1 MALKKRNIPTITDL
15 TNAYHYIKK
24 DDLNG
29 QLPAYEGRLVPIE
42 FYATQDAAFIS
53 TFLDKCDHLFSKWEQ
68 GRRTIKLRGKYYPE
82 EKLVL
87 FLHNNRSQNP
97 EASKNYYPQNAVM
110 HINGNRLD
118 NRIEN
123 LKETRHSRVAPAK
136 SRNAREADAKA
147 RSIINSANQT
157 TAQAQSQLQP
167 QSQPRVL
174 PTSDTLGIS
183 YLTTGN
189 NAHMW
194 RVVYVETKHE
204 EVPVDADG
212 KPLDPILGKT
222 RGWHLRKTKIVT
234 TRKSMLVGHYLTLT
248 RAKRALRWHDNEV
261 NYPLVRWQTDTKVQA
276 ICRWL
281 RAKDGSAGAGAN
293 DAIDTDAVWAYIQG
307 LYNRYLITTAEALDF
322 MALFGMGH
330 KALLDPPEEMPGRVG
345 KREDIEWVE

>member
-1 MALKKRNIPTITDL
+1 MALKKKNIPTITDL
-15 TNAYHYIKK
+15 TTAYHYIKK

-29 QLPAYEGRLVPIE
+29 QLHAYEGRLVPIE

-97 EASKNYYPQNAVM
+97 EASKNHYPQNAVM

-123 LKETRHSRVAPAK
+123 LKETHYSILP
-136 SRNAREADAKA
+136 RNATKTSAKK
-147 RSIINSANQT
+147 STAN
-157 TAQAQSQLQP
+157 A
-167 QSQPRVL
+167 SQPNTTTTTTTTPL
-174 PTSDTLGIS
+174 ISGIPGITRC
-183 YLTTGN
+183 TTGH

-194 RVVYVETKHE
+194 RVMYIETKHE

-281 RAKDGSAGAGAN
+281 RAKGEGEGVD
-293 DAIDTDAVWAYIQG
+293 IDAVWAYIQG
-307 LYNRYLITTAEALDF
+307 LYNRYLITTAETLDF

-330 KALLDPPEEMPGRVG
+330 KALLDPPEEMQGRVG
-345 KREDIEWVE
+345 KREDIEWDNDVK